1 MTDIFS
7 SEDLSAFD
15 KEEQRRR
22 KRQAVVR
29 VAASAFNR
37 KGFSNTSMDDV
48 AKVLGVSKPALYQ
61 YFASKQDL
69 LYHCHQLSMDHGEAG
84 LALAK
89 KAGGSGF
96 ERLKIYLSRYM
107 LGIFGDFGS
116 CAVLT
121 DVDSL
126 EPKRRTEVVDRR
138 ARISAATVAIIAE
151 GVEDGSI
158 VGCDPKLASLFVL
171 GVVNWIPL
179 WYRATG
185 PNKPEEIIDA
195 FIKMMG
201 SGLDMQDA
209 SRKPPKARKPAPKQS
224 RSAAK

>member
-1 MTDIFS
+1 
-7 SEDLSAFD
+7 
-15 KEEQRRR
+15 
-22 KRQAVVR
+22 
-29 VAASAFNR
+29 
-37 KGFSNTSMDDV
+37 
-48 AKVLGVSKPALYQ
+48 
-61 YFASKQDL
+61 
-69 LYHCHQLSMDHGEAG
+69 MDHGEAG

-107 LGIFGDFGS
+107 MGIFGDFGS

-126 EPKRRTEVVDRR
+126 EPKRRIEVVDRR

-158 VGCDPKLASLFVL
+158 VGFDPKLASLFVL

-201 SGLDMQDA
+201 SGLDMQDT
-209 SRKPPKARKPAPKQS
+209 SRAPPKSRRPSTKRS
-224 RSAAK
+224 RSPVK